1 MQIFQFEL
9 VDNMKIFTIYFNA
22 VSEQRNYLTDVVY
35 DGFSLDITDLQR
47 THKKLYNRIYREML
61 ANAIGFWKQQSDVPT
76 LAYQVKKL
84 LTIVLIMMLPI
95 FSHAQD
101 TIHVNKV
108 KVCTVELSRKTN
120 KPIRKWFHMAKVK
133 SGYIVK
139 EDNGLFLING
149 KEMIPNYDSVS
160 KTMVFKNPDYPI
172 NF

>member
-22 VSEQRNYLTDVVY
+22 VSEQRNYLIDVVY

-47 THKKLYNRIYREML
+47 THPKLYNRIYREMT
-61 ANAIGFWKQQSDVPT
+61 ANAMGFWKQQSDIPT

-84 LTIVLIMMLPI
+84 LAIAIIMMLPI

-101 TIHVNKV
+101 TIHINKV

-120 KPIRKWFHMAKVK
+120 KPIRKWFHMQKVK

-139 EDNGLFLING
+139 ELNGLFLING
-149 KEMIPNYDSVS
+149 KEMIPNYDSAS
-160 KTMVFKNPDYPI
+160 KILVFKNPEYPI